1 MKPKRYYFGAVYFRL
16 ITREVGCQMKSIE
29 KDEKRFKVFLSSPL
43 SQVAAQVLNIRIKE
57 ILEEEGFTCILPQDV
72 LPPSPDTDPRE
83 VLRHNIRF
91 VKKCDIVLSVLDAP
105 GEGVIFELGVAHA
118 LNKPVIAFRS
128 NVQSYL
134 GKVIEGL
141 WLTLP
146 KSRKATNLEEL
157 RKKLKHFRTVGSV

>member
-1 MKPKRYYFGAVYFRL
+1 MKP
-16 ITREVGCQMKSIE
+16 IE
-29 KDEKRFKVFLSSPL
+29 KNAKRLEIFLNSPL
-43 SQVAAQVLNIRIKE
+43 SHVAARILNNKIKE
-57 ILEEEGFTCILPQDV
+57 ILEEEGFTCILPQSI
-72 LPPSPDTDPRE
+72 LPPGPSADPKE
-83 VLRHNIRF
+83 VLKRNVES

-128 NVQSYL
+128 NGQSYL

-146 KSRKATNLEEL
+146 QSQKATNLEEL
-157 RKKLKHFRTVGSV
+157 RHRLKHFRTVGSVSHES